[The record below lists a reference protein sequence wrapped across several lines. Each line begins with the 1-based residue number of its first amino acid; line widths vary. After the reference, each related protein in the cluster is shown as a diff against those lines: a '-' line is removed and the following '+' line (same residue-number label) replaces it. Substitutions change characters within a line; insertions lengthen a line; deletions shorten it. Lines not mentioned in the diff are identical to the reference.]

1 MKTLTRFLLVGG
13 AVCAL
18 GANAASLSKDH
29 LNFFETKIRPVLNN
43 NCYKCHSAAEKVK
56 GGLTL
61 DSKKGLLEGGD
72 SGPAIVPGNP
82 KSSLLYRALTY
93 RDADVEMPP
102 NAKLDD
108 KVIAN
113 FEQWIRM
120 GAPDPRTGTVKT
132 GKQAMADRKNH
143 WSFKA
148 PRKPNLPTVRGAWNP
163 IDKLVQKKLRDEG
176 IKPSPSADR
185 RTLIRRAFFDLVGL
199 PPTENQLEDYVSR
212 KGDWYGVMLDEL
224 LGSARYGER
233 WARHWLDVARYSDT
247 KGQVNNQRDVRNYDY
262 AYTYRDYV
270 IKAFNDDKPYDEF
283 IKEQL
288 AADIGGLKVR
298 GNRTAALPALG
309 FITLGQ
315 RFGNNRHEIID
326 DRIDTT
332 AKAFLGLT
340 VSCARCH
347 DHKFDPIPTK
357 DYYSWYGIFANV
369 SERKDFKEP
378 IIKDAGNRYTKD
390 YFAKLQPMMQEHE
403 RLDALMKLSSKERK
417 RRNIDR
423 DKQRQIQRD
432 YGKNKR
438 LISALNNVHAGAPV
452 RTHIV
457 EDVKKPRDYPIF
469 NLGDSKS
476 PGKIAPRGFLEI
488 LKSVNPKP
496 YKEGSGRLQLA
507 RDIANKNNPLTARVM
522 VNRIWKHHFD
532 AAFIPSPDDLGV
544 QSDDPANQDLIDYLA
559 ISFMESGWSIKKL
572 HRLIMTSSTYKQAS
586 AYDPRNASKD
596 PHNKLFWKQNVKR
609 LEFEAIRDSILHIGE
624 RLENRLY
631 GKPVSL
637 VIPRRSIYA
646 KVDRNSLE
654 ETMFH
659 FDFANPDVAT
669 GTRQQTTVPLQS
681 LFMMN
686 SPFVVEQ
693 VKSLCDMRKFRNMAT
708 YNERLDFL
716 FERIYQ
722 RTPTSAERM
731 VAIQFINDSPDDVVT
746 VGLRNKEKV
755 ANQKKGMAQNNSL
768 AKQSDQK
775 KIMFLEKQQNAK
787 MTGGVFKS
795 RAPLIR
801 WEKLAHSMMMANEM
815 FYIH

>member
-1 MKTLTRFLLVGG
+1 MKTLTRFLFTVG
-13 AVCAL
+13 AACAI
-18 GANAASLSKDH
+18 GANAASLSKEH
-29 LNFFETKIRPVLNN
+29 LTYFETKIRPVLVN

-61 DSKKGLLEGGD
+61 DSKKGMIEGGD

-82 KSSLLYRALTY
+82 QSSLLYRALTY

-120 GAPDPRTGTVKT
+120 GAPDPRTGNVKT
-132 GKQAMADRKNH
+132 GKQAMADRRNH

-148 PRKPNLPTVRGAWNP
+148 PKKPNLPNVRGAWNP
-163 IDKLVQKKLRDEG
+163 IDKLVHKKLNDSG
-176 IKPSPSADR
+176 MKPSPSADR
-185 RTLIRRAFFDLVGL
+185 RTLIRRAFFDLIGL
-199 PPTENQLEDYVSR
+199 PPTSNQLEDYVTR

-247 KGQVNNQRDVRNYDY
+247 RGQVNNQRDIPNYDY

-270 IKAFNDDKPYDEF
+270 IKAFNDDKPYDQF

-288 AADIGGLKVR
+288 AADIEKLKVH
-298 GNRTAALPALG
+298 GNRNSALPALG
-309 FITLGQ
+309 FVTLGQ

-357 DYYSWYGIFANV
+357 DYYSWYGIFANIT
-369 SERKDFKEP
+369 EPKDFQEPVIKEV
-378 IIKDAGNRYTKD
+378 GNRHTMD
-390 YFAKLQPMMQEHE
+390 YVNTRAPMMTEHA

-438 LISALNNVHAGAPV
+438 LISALNNVHLGAPV
-452 RTHIV
+452 RTHV
-457 EDVKKPRDYPIF
+457 VQDVKKPRDYPIF

-476 PGKIAPRGFLEI
+476 PGEIAPRGFLDI
-488 LKSVNPKP
+488 LKSVNPEP
-496 YKEGSGRLQLA
+496 YTEGSGRYQLA
-507 RDIANKNNPLTARVM
+507 MDIANKNNPLTARVM

-532 AAFIPSPDDLGV
+532 EAFIPTPDDLGV
-544 QSDDPANQDLIDYLA
+544 QSDDPANQDLVDWLA
-559 ISFMESGWSIKKL
+559 IYFMENGWSIKKL

-586 AYDPRNASKD
+586 AYNPRNASKD

-624 RLENRLY
+624 TLENRLY

-637 VIPRRSIYA
+637 NIQRRSIYA
-646 KVDRNSLE
+646 KVNRSSLE

-693 VKSLCDMRKFRNMAT
+693 VKTLCDMRKFKNMASA
-708 YNERLDFL
+708 NERLDFL

-722 RTPTSAERM
+722 RPPTSAERA
-731 VAIQFINDSPDDVVT
+731 VALQFIDDSPDDMVT

-755 ANQKKGMAQNNSL
+755 AILKKGMAKNKYL
-768 AKQSDQK
+768 AKQSTER
-775 KIMFLEKQQNAK
+775 KIMELQKVQNAK
-787 MTGGVFKS
+787 MTGGAFVA
-795 RAPLIR
+795 RAGLVK

-815 FYIH
+815 FYLH